1 MSRARLLS
9 VVAGI
14 SLVYDLGIGLLL
26 LAATDSIASW
36 FGAPLPNPILFAKL
50 NGLFLIA
57 VGLGYLQP
65 LRDPERHRAYLWIF
79 GVFLKSAGALA
90 FAIDHYVNSS
100 PRSFLLF
107 SASDGAMALVTLV
120 ALLKKTSGSVLRK
133 P

>member
-1 MSRARLLS
+1 LLS
-9 VVAGI
+9 VVAGA

-36 FGAPLPNPILFAKL
+36 FGAPLPDPILFAKL

-65 LRDPERHRAYLWIF
+65 LRDPGRHRAYMWIF
-79 GVFLKSAGALA
+79 GVLLKGAGAVA
-90 FAIDHYVNSS
+90 FLVDHYANGS

-107 SASDGAMALVTLV
+107 AVSDGTVALATLA
-120 ALLKKTSGSVLRK
+120 ALLKKTSGSFLRNT
-133 P
+133 

>member
-1 MSRARLLS
+1 MLS

-50 NGLFLIA
+50 NGLFLVA

-79 GVFLKSAGALA
+79 GVLLKSAGALA
-90 FAIDHYVNSS
+90 FAIDHYVTGS

-107 SASDGAMALVTLV
+107 SASDGAMALLTLI
-120 ALLKKTSGSVLRK
+120 ALRKKEPGSVLRK
-133 P
+133 S

>member
-1 MSRARLLS
+1 MLS

-26 LAATDSIASW
+26 FAATDSIARFFS
-36 FGAPLPNPILFAKL
+36 APLPDPILFARL

-65 LRDPERHRAYLWIF
+65 LRDPVRHRAYMWIF
-79 GVFLKSAGALA
+79 GVLLKSAGAVVFLV
-90 FAIDHYVNSS
+90 DHVVNGS

-107 SASDGAMALVTLV
+107 SASDGSLALITLL
-120 ALLKKTSGSVLRK
+120 ALLRK
-133 P
+133 

>member
-1 MSRARLLS
+1 MLS

-14 SLVYDLGIGLLL
+14 SLVYDVGIGLLL

-36 FGAPLPNPILFAKL
+36 FGAPLPDPILFAKL

-65 LRDPERHRAYLWIF
+65 LRDPGRHRGYMWLF
-79 GVFLKSAGALA
+79 GVFLKSAGAVA
-90 FAIDHYVNSS
+90 FVVDFYVNNS

-107 SASDGAMALVTLV
+107 AASDGTVALVTLV
-120 ALLKKTSGSVLRK
+120 ALLRR
-133 P
+133 

>member
-1 MSRARLLS
+1 MLS

-26 LAATDSIASW
+26 VAATDSIANL
-36 FGAPLPNPILFAKL
+36 FGAPLPDPILFARL

-57 VGLGYLQP
+57 VGLGYVQP
-65 LRDPERHRAYLWIF
+65 LRDPARHRAYMWIF
-79 GVFLKSAGALA
+79 GVLLKSAGAAVFL
-90 FAIDHYVNSS
+90 IDHYANGS

-107 SASDGAMALVTLV
+107 AATDGTLALATLL
-120 ALLKKTSGSVLRK
+120 ALLRRA